1 MLPPQSLETPIL
13 LPPHLEHPSPKAGSG
28 CCASRRHGN
37 PHPCWV
43 AMAPRPPAAAH
54 PQRREDPTFG
64 VPKGILPLRDELRGW
79 EPRGELGTG

>member
-1 MLPPQSLETPIL
+1 MLPPQPLETPIL

-28 CCASRRHGN
+28 CCASRLHGN

-54 PQRREDPTFG
+54 PQRREDLTFG
-64 VPKGILPLRDELRGW
+64 VPKGIPPPRDELQGW
-79 EPRGELGTG
+79 ELRVELGTG